1 MTTEQIFNRFKALYK
16 ETSSR
21 FFDQAWALELINDS
35 VDDIETEFGP
45 LNPEYYGTS
54 FTYLTAPST
63 NGGYVTDEQE
73 YQLAANVR
81 KIIQVLVKDRG
92 GPPYPHLI
100 EISYWMKDYYF
111 SPDYLAVDWL
121 TAGGKGEPYFY
132 YVMRTQ
138 AETGVGSQNLTI
150 GFVPIPTRNG
160 SANGVEIIYHTSRT
174 SVGAI
179 DGSTYPN
186 LPDEL
191 HPLIAYKM
199 AMNAAAIDE
208 SVRFGYYQSQYQG
221 RLARLLGEGLRGQGE
236 AQERI
241 EIIDLDW

>member
-35 VDDIETEFGP
+35 VDDIETEFAP
-45 LNPEYYGTS
+45 LNPEYYGTKVG
-54 FTYLTAPST
+54 YLGSPST
-63 NGGYVTDEQE
+63 NGGYKADTQE
-73 YQLAANVR
+73 YELPTDFR
-81 KIIQVLVKDRG
+81 KVIRVLVKDRG

-100 EISYWMKDYYF
+100 EISYWMKDVYT
-111 SPDYLAVDWL
+111 SPDSLGVDWL
-121 TAGGKGEPYFY
+121 TGGGRGEPYFFY
-132 YVMRTQ
+132 LMRKQT
-138 AETGVGSQNLTI
+138 ETGVASMNTTI
-150 GFVPIPTRNG
+150 GFVSIPTRNG
-160 SANGVEIIYHTSRT
+160 AANSLEIIYHTSR
-174 SVGAI
+174 SSAGAI

-191 HPLIAYKM
+191 HGLIPHKM

-236 AQERI
+236 AQESI
-241 EIIDLDW
+241 EVVDGD